1 MKIDFGKL
9 TVKVNLF
16 TIIRLAN
23 KIRKLWKKYRRENVL
38 EEKETGSDVTGKQK
52 GATVRNK

>member
-16 TIIRLAN
+16 SIIRLAA
-23 KIRKLWKKYRRENVL
+23 KIRKMWRRYRRENHVL
-38 EEKETGSDVTGKQK
+38 EEKETGDSAGN
-52 GATVRNK
+52 G

>member
-23 KIRKLWKKYRRENVL
+23 KIRKLWKKYRRGNVL
-38 EEKETGSDVTGKQK
+38 EEKETGADVTGK
-52 GATVRNK
+52 